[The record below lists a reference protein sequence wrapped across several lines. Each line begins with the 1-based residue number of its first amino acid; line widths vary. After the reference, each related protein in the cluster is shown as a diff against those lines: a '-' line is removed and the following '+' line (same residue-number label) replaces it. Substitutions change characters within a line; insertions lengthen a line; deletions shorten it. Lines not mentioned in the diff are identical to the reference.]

1 MCANSRMDSVSG
13 YVITIDTINN
23 NMKAT
28 EIENV
33 DSPEFKRLMT
43 PELLKIGKVFKKN
56 NFDIRLVGG
65 AVRDLMLDK
74 LPKDIDLASDAT
86 PEKMQE
92 ILSNAGIRTI
102 PTGIEHGTIT
112 AVINGEPFEITT
124 LRSDDKT
131 DGRKAEVSFITS
143 WKEDARRRDLTY
155 NAMSIDFDGRLYDYF
170 GGMNDLQNKV
180 SKFVGDPVERIK
192 EDYLRILRYFRFQS
206 KIQNPVWDEDTIA
219 AIKSTAAGLRK
230 ISVERIWQE
239 ISKMLMGSNLDDI
252 LTYMNQTNVTKA
264 IGLTTDNKEQLDR
277 ITYDHPVIGL
287 AVLVSDSNI
296 GDRWKMSRGE
306 KDLLDF
312 LVVNKS
318 QRLDQ
323 KTAEDMIIAGEDK
336 AKLVAL
342 AQMQGQKKL
351 AEQLAQFQAPVFP
364 LQGRD
369 LIDKGMKSGPAVGT
383 TLKKLKAIWK
393 DSNYK
398 LSKQQLLDKL

>member
-1 MCANSRMDSVSG
+1 
-13 YVITIDTINN
+13 
-23 NMKAT
+23 MKAT
-28 EIENV
+28 DIENV
-33 DSPEFKRLMT
+33 NSPEFKSLMT
-43 PELLKIGKVFKKN
+43 PELLKLGKVFKQN

-92 ILSNAGIRTI
+92 ILSNAGIKTV

-131 DGRKAEVSFITS
+131 DGRKAEVSFITN

-170 GGMNDLQNKV
+170 GGMNDLQDKV

-219 AIKSTAAGLRK
+219 AIKANVIGLRK
-230 ISVERIWQE
+230 ISAERIWQE
-239 ISKMLMGSNLDDI
+239 ISKMLMGSNLDAI
-252 LTYMNQTNVTKA
+252 LTYMNQTNVTGA
-264 IGLTTDNKEQLDR
+264 IGLTTNNKEQLDR

-306 KDLLDF
+306 KDLLHF
-312 LVVNKS
+312 LVTNKKT
-318 QRLDQ
+318 RLVQ

-336 AKLVAL
+336 AKLIAL
-342 AQMQGQKKL
+342 AQMQGLK
-351 AEQLAQFQAPVFP
+351 QLADTLVQFQPPVFP
-364 LQGRD
+364 VQGRD
-369 LIDKGMKSGPAVGT
+369 LLDKGMTSGPSVGIA
-383 TLKKLKAIWK
+383 LDKLKSIWK